1 MKICDNSCKI
11 YQSFKYFM
19 QVHSFHNDVH
29 ITLYLLGKAGQSLV
43 WDPGRLSWED
53 RHCLFPFWIYSL
65 QSLGLWTECLKY
77 SKHHTIGFTHKFLSQ
92 YIFKN
97 SKKKKSY
104 EVWDNCNYSF
114 YWLLIFFNIND
125 NNKL

>member
-43 WDPGRLSWED
+43 WDPGRLS
-53 RHCLFPFWIYSL
+53 
-65 QSLGLWTECLKY
+65 
-77 SKHHTIGFTHKFLSQ
+77 
-92 YIFKN
+92 
-97 SKKKKSY
+97 
-104 EVWDNCNYSF
+104 
-114 YWLLIFFNIND
+114 
-125 NNKL
+125 